1 MLNVSSSGSLFAKA
15 RKIIPGGVN
24 SPVRAWQ
31 AVGGSPVL
39 ITGGKGPGSMM
50 WTATASL
57 ITSVPGGP

>member
-1 MLNVSSSGSLFAKA
+1 MLNVSSSKNLFAKA
-15 RKIIPGGVN
+15 RKIMPGGVN

-39 ITGGKGPGSMM
+39 IARGEGPGSMM
-50 WTATASL
+50 WTATATL